1 MSYIKSKEL
10 IALMNCQREY
20 RLQKLSLKGKNER
33 YICFSIALYKI
44 AEGIANGKSKNDIKE
59 NIESFF
65 KTSFQEE
72 WFYLSWQK
80 EKAIERD
87 IKLVDRFLENFSI
100 EKDACIYSNVEIVLR
115 VPVNCRDIEKQGI
128 SGKADILMEMPNGSI
143 IGIILC
149 RKFLKPYS
157 YCARKA
163 EHKVENSIEL
173 LTLLAGL
180 MEKYPHKRIKVMMI
194 RLLGPSDAV
203 DSLAAFEKRKG
214 EHIIQLSDEEY
225 LQTHPEGIEKNILKL
240 INHAEPSS
248 CADCKFADLCKTYNH
263 IYIRKEK
270 NKKEEKKAIAFSQEQ
285 QQVIMHREGPIRV
298 CAGPGSGKT
307 AVLVERIRKLL
318 KSGVPPERILAIT
331 FTKKAAQEMQER
343 LQEEVLPNVSTLHAL
358 AFHILSKYE
367 YLIGNICLA
376 GVVDC
381 KKLLLEILE
390 FAPLIKGV
398 SYEGITMRY
407 GLISTLL
414 KDFDFINKHGV
425 EAFTMAYPKKNL
437 EGITKVKKLYDTAFR
452 EKGYITFDDQI
463 GMALNLMKE
472 SSGVLEMVKSSYD
485 YVLVDEVQDL
495 NEEQVEFVRLLVKEP
510 DNNIMICGDADQ
522 SIYSFRGG
530 NNQFML
536 DFIDIYPKTIDVW
549 LSGNYRSST
558 EIVELS
564 TKLIEKNQNRV
575 PLIPKAAF
583 STGIRAI
590 HIPNFNE
597 RRLIGLIHEVRKKG
611 YSYGEIAVIAR
622 SNKELLRLCD
632 MADQEAAI
640 AGTLVPLERP
650 KFYLREDWI
659 FQMLLDLLELAI
671 HGMNQDKALY
681 RLLSGMGCTVEK
693 ENRNRSIYEDHLAR
707 RLIYDFDGEEA
718 SRYYFTEDSPLCC
731 AYGKIYRALQKLKK
745 PLKQMIWELTEDFF
759 PKELC
764 VKEVLEK
771 IEEMI
776 YERRFENYK
785 QMYERMSSMKI
796 FEDDTRIFYD
806 MDESDRVHM
815 LTAHDAK
822 GKEFQVVILY
832 GIDNFEDGVI
842 EENRRLLYVALT
854 RAKRVLFLLE
864 SYPGKSRFLKE
875 IEDYIVINR
884 RERYEK

>member
-1 MSYIKSKEL
+1 MTYIKSKEL

-20 RLQKLSLKGKNER
+20 ILQKLSLKGKNER
-33 YICFSIALYKI
+33 NICFRIALYKV
-44 AEGIANGKSKNDIKE
+44 AEGIANGKSKNDIE
-59 NIESFF
+59 EDIEKFF
-65 KTSFQEE
+65 ETSYQEE

-87 IKLVDRFLENFSI
+87 IKLVDRFLENFST
-100 EKDACIYSNVEIVLR
+100 EKSDCIFSNVEVVLK
-115 VPVNCRDIEKQGI
+115 VPVYCRDMEKQGI
-128 SGKADILMEMPNGSI
+128 SGKADILMEMSDGSI
-143 IGIILC
+143 TGILLC

-157 YCARKA
+157 YRARKA
-163 EHKVENSIEL
+163 ENKVENSIEL

-180 MEKYPHKRIKVMMI
+180 MGKYPNKRIKVMMI
-194 RLLGPSDAV
+194 RLLGPSDTV
-203 DSLAAFEKRKG
+203 DSLAAFEKKKG
-214 EHIIQLSDEEY
+214 EHIIQLNDEEY
-225 LQTHPEGIEKNILKL
+225 LKAHPEGIEENILKL
-240 INHAEPSS
+240 INQAEPSS
-248 CADCKFADLCKTYNH
+248 CADCKFADLCKSYNH
-263 IYIRKEK
+263 IYIRKET
-270 NKKEEKKAIAFSQEQ
+270 NSKKEKKAIVFSQEQ

-318 KSGVPPERILAIT
+318 ESGVSPERILAIT

-343 LQEEVLPNVSTLHAL
+343 LQEEVLPNISTLHAL

-367 YLIGNICLA
+367 YLIGSIRLA
-376 GVVDC
+376 GMVDC

-390 FAPLIKGV
+390 FAPLIEGV
-398 SYEGITMRY
+398 SYDGLTMRY

-414 KDFDFINKHGV
+414 KDFDFINKHGI
-425 EAFTMAYPKKNL
+425 EAFVIAYPKKNL
-437 EGITKVKKLYDTAFR
+437 EGITKVKKLYDAAFR

-463 GMALNLMKE
+463 GIALNLLKK
-472 SSGVLEMVKSSYD
+472 SPGILEIVKSSYD

-495 NEEQVEFVRLLVKEP
+495 DEEQAEFVRLLVKAP

-536 DFIDIYPKTIDVW
+536 DFPSIYPETKDVW

-564 TKLIEKNQNRV
+564 AKLIEKNQNRV

-583 STGIRAI
+583 STGMRAI

-597 RRLIGLIHEVRKKG
+597 RRLTVLIQEIHKKG
-611 YSYGEIAVIAR
+611 YAYSDIAVIAR
-622 SNKELLRLCD
+622 TNKELLKLCD
-632 MADQEAAI
+632 MADQEAATTGI
-640 AGTLVPLERP
+640 LIPFERP

-659 FQMLLDLLELAI
+659 FQMLLDFLELAVY
-671 HGMNQDKALY
+671 GMNQDKALY
-681 RLLSGMGCTVEK
+681 RLLSGMGCNVEK
-693 ENRNRSIYEDHLAR
+693 ENRRKSIYEDHLSR

-731 AYGKIYRALQKLKK
+731 AYGKIYRSLQKLKK

-759 PKELC
+759 PKEFC

-776 YERRFENYK
+776 YERKLENYK

-864 SYPGKSRFLKE
+864 SYPGKSGFLKE
-875 IEDYIVINR
+875 IEDYIVVNR